1 MTRRTEQ
8 IGEAIRE
15 AVAEIVGHGL
25 KDPRIGFVTIT
36 RVEVGPDLRQARV
49 LFGVLG
55 DRASREKTEAGLR
68 QAAGFIRREVGRRIR
83 LRHTPELSF
92 QYDVGI
98 EATDR
103 VARLLEET
111 ETENEGH
118 GDTESQRRP
127 EDED

>member
-1 MTRRTEQ
+1 MSRRTEQ
-8 IGEAIRE
+8 ISEAIRE
-15 AVAEIVGHGL
+15 AVAEIVGRGL

-55 DRASREKTEAGLR
+55 DKATRDKTLAGL
-68 QAAGFIRREVGRRIR
+68 QAAAGYIRREIGRRVQ

-92 QYDVGI
+92 QYDIGI

-103 VARLLEET
+103 VARLLQESGAEAAA
-111 ETENEGH
+111 EGPKA
-118 GDTESQRRP
+118 P
-127 EDED
+127 EDAEDE